1 MNGPATQRVRSYSH
15 RKEASHV
22 QDDQI
27 LDLYF
32 SRNPDAIQY
41 TSDKYGAYLS
51 TIACNILHDPQDAEE
66 CVSDT
71 YLRTWNAIP
80 PQRPHIFRAF
90 LARITRN
97 LSLNRFQQSNALK
110 RSRQVTLALDELS
123 DCVSGRDD
131 VESSLGR
138 KALIEALNDWLSD
151 LPVHKRCI
159 FLRRYW
165 YFDPIRDI
173 AMRCGMTETAV
184 TVTLHRLRSNLRTY
198 LTERGFD
205 L

>member
-1 MNGPATQRVRSYSH
+1 M
-15 RKEASHV
+15 

-51 TIACNILHDPQDAEE
+51 TIACNILHGPQDAEE

-123 DCVSGRDD
+123 DCVSGKDD
-131 VESSLGR
+131 VESSLDR
-138 KALIEALNDWLSD
+138 KALIEALNDWLSA

-165 YFDPIRDI
+165 YFDSIRDI
-173 AMRCGMTETAV
+173 AMRCGMSENHV
-184 TVTLHRLRSNLRTY
+184 SVSLNRLRSNLRTY